1 MRRFVALATISAA
14 ILAYEVLLTRL
25 FAIIQWHHFAFLAIS
40 IALLGFGVSG
50 AALAI
55 WRRAVEPRID
65 LVFSAC
71 ALAFAVTGPVAF
83 LLAQQVPF
91 NALELVWDP
100 AQLLNFGVIYLL
112 LTVPFTAGAACI
124 GVAFLRHE
132 DPVGRVYF
140 WNLLGSAVGALGVIL
155 TLSILSPIQN
165 LAATSVLALIAS
177 ALELAAT
184 GSRRRWI
191 AVAGLVVV
199 GIAGWVLAPATWTAL
214 NIAEHKGLSAALNVS
229 GTELVW
235 QRLGPLGLVSV
246 VESETVPF
254 RSAPGLSLNAP
265 ALPPRQV
272 AVFTDADAGSM
283 IDENA
288 GPMASA
294 YLRYTTDALVYDLV
308 GRPEVLVLGAGGGRP
323 VAQALVHGA
332 ARIDAVESNPDIVD
346 LVKGDYAAFAG
357 RLYDRDE
364 VTVHVAD
371 PRGFLA
377 ATDRRWDVITMKAA
391 GSGGAGAGTHGLN
404 EDYLL
409 TVDAIA
415 LMLRRLRP
423 GGWLS
428 FTQALKLPPRAAPK
442 LIVTALEALEWE
454 GATTPADHLILIRGM
469 ATTTLLVG
477 RDRVTPLN
485 VAVIAAFTEARS
497 FDLAYY
503 PGITRVAANRFN
515 VLASPAFFDAA
526 TALTGPDRA
535 AFVDR
540 YKFDIAPATDDRP
553 YFHDFFRWRT
563 LPELLA
569 MRAGGGAALLELGE
583 LILIGGLGQ
592 ALLFSLLLILLP
604 LHLGGLSG
612 GRGTLA
618 WRTGA
623 YFSAIGLAFFFVEIA
638 FIQKFI
644 LYLGH
649 PTYAVAIV
657 LAGFLIFAGLGAR
670 TSEKLTQVISAR
682 LGVDRPA
689 MAIDISVAGL
699 ALVAIGYLLTVPA
712 VFATLSGL
720 PIAGRA
726 VVSLGLIAPLAFF
739 MGMPFPLG
747 LTIVKRANRALMP
760 WAWGVN
766 GCASVIGAILAVL
779 LAMHLGYVVLV
790 LIALV
795 LYVIA
800 TRAIRG
806 IEPTGGTFG

>member
-40 IALLGFGVSG
+40 IALLGFGASG

-55 WRRAVEPRID
+55 WRQAVEPRID
-65 LVFSAC
+65 GVFSAC
-71 ALAFAVTGPVAF
+71 ALAFAVTSPVAF
-83 LLAQQVPF
+83 LLAQRVPF

-100 AQLLNFGVIYLL
+100 AQLLNFGIIYLL
-112 LTVPFTAGAACI
+112 LTVPFTVGAACI

-140 WNLLGSAVGALGVIL
+140 WNLLGSALGALGVIL
-155 TLSILSPIQN
+155 TLSVLSPIQN
-165 LAATSVLALIAS
+165 LAAVSALALIAS
-177 ALELAAT
+177 VLELAAI
-184 GSRRRWI
+184 GSRRRW
-191 AVAGLVVV
+191 AAAGLVVAGIV
-199 GIAGWVLAPATWTAL
+199 GWALAPATWTAL
-214 NIAEHKGLSAALNVS
+214 NIAEHKGLSVALNVS

-272 AVFTDADAGSM
+272 AVFTDADAM
-283 IDENA
+283 TVIDGNT
-288 GPMASA
+288 GGMSSA
-294 YLRYTTDALVYDLV
+294 YLRYTTDALAYHLV
-308 GRPEVLVLGAGGGRP
+308 DRPQVLVLGAGGGRP

-332 ARIDAVESNPDIVD
+332 VRIDAVEANPDIVD
-346 LVKGDYAAFAG
+346 LVRGDYAAFAG
-357 RLYDRDE
+357 QLYDRDE
-364 VTVHVAD
+364 VWVHVAD
-371 PRGFLA
+371 GRGFLA
-377 ATDRRWDVITMKAA
+377 ATDRRWDVINVEAA

-415 LMLRRLRP
+415 LMLQRLRP
-423 GGWLS
+423 GGWLT
-428 FTQALKLPPRAAPK
+428 FTQPLKLPPRAAPK
-442 LIVTALEALEWE
+442 LMVTALVALERR
-454 GATTPADHLILIRGM
+454 GATAPADHLILIRGM

-477 RDRVTPLN
+477 RDRVTAGDIVP
-485 VAVIAAFTEARS
+485 AVDFAEARS

-503 PGITRVAANRFN
+503 PGMVRDAANRFN
-515 VLASPAFFDAA
+515 VHAAPAFFDAA
-526 TALTGPDRA
+526 MALAGPGRD
-535 AFVDR
+535 AFIDR

-569 MRAGGGAALLELGE
+569 MRTAGGAALLELGE

-592 ALLFSLLLILLP
+592 ALLFSLVLILLP
-604 LHLGGLSG
+604 LHAGGLSG
-612 GRGTLA
+612 GRDALA
-618 WRTGA
+618 WRIGA
-623 YFSAIGLAFFFVEIA
+623 YFTAIGLAFFFVEIA

-657 LAGFLIFAGLGAR
+657 LAGFMVFAGLGAR
-670 TSEKLTQVISAR
+670 TSERLARVMSLR
-682 LGVDRPA
+682 LGIDRPTV
-689 MAIDISVAGL
+689 AIDLSVAGL
-699 ALVAIGYLLTVPA
+699 ALVAVGYLLTVPT

-726 VVSLGLIAPLAFF
+726 LVSLTFIAPLAFF

-747 LTIVKRANRALMP
+747 LTIVKRANRALTP

-779 LAMHLGYVVLV
+779 LAMHLGYVVV
-790 LIALV
+790 VTFALV
-795 LYVIA
+795 LYVISA
-800 TRAIRG
+800 LVIRG
-806 IEPTGGTFG
+806 VDQTDQAPG